1 MKTLVLH
8 IGDASK
14 DFLKLIYQDIS
25 QKKVI
30 TDFISREDLL
40 NEIENHDAIIIM
52 GNGGSNGIW
61 GLNFTDDNF
70 IDSSIL
76 NYLKPKKSL
85 IFIWFNSYQFLKDNN
100 FNHSN
105 MLSIGNFISEPLEVI
120 FLDKEVPLSD
130 INTYESIIEHSNF
143 TYSKQLGSLLKE
155 YGVEDLSFIYS
166 EFKKLYKSTAQQNE
180 VAAFNYE
187 RLYYSWGG

>member
-14 DFLKLIYQDIS
+14 DFLKLIYQDLP

-30 TDFISREDLL
+30 TNFISREDLL

-61 GLNFTDDNF
+61 GLNLMDDNF

-76 NYLKPKKSL
+76 NYLKQKRSM

-105 MLSIGNFISEPLEVI
+105 ILSTGNFISEPLEVI
-120 FLDKEVPLSD
+120 FLDKDVPLSE
-130 INTYESIIEHSNF
+130 INTYESMIEYSNF
-143 TYSKQLGSLLKE
+143 TYSKYLGELLKE
-155 YGVEDLSFIYS
+155 YGLEDLSFIYS
-166 EFKKLYKSTAQQNE
+166 EFKKIYKSIAQQNE

-187 RLYYSWGG
+187 RLYYNSIE